1 MCVCVCVLVLGRTSC
16 LDGYIY
22 INDKYMQF
30 QVSLQKLRRGCVK
43 ATEDISLC

>member
-1 MCVCVCVLVLGRTSC
+1 MCVCTGVGEDELFGWI
-16 LDGYIY
+16 YIY

-30 QVSLQKLRRGCVK
+30 QVSLQKLTRGCVK

>member
-1 MCVCVCVLVLGRTSC
+1 MFTGVAEDELFGW
-16 LDGYIY
+16 IY